1 MLDFRI
7 DAARP
12 RFDGI
17 VDRMRTGTKRA
28 LALTGAQHL
37 RFMAK
42 QFGPY
47 RGQAYGDKLQNRTG
61 ATRRGIGYATR
72 DNELTVYAEGV
83 HVKVQEFGGTIRP
96 KRRKYLTIP
105 TKSAL
110 TPSGALK
117 GGARL
122 VGGHRTA
129 DGEPTFIIRARSGF
143 MYIAVRTKTGKV
155 KALYRLASQVTIQP
169 RLNFRRT
176 FYQDTIPFMQQQL
189 DAAAKEAVGAVR

>member
-7 DAARP
+7 DTARP
-12 RFDGI
+12 RFEGI
-17 VDRMRTGTKRA
+17 AERMRTGTKRA

-47 RGQAYGDKLQNRTG
+47 RGGAYEDKLQSRTG
-61 ATRRGIGYATR
+61 ATRRGLGYAVR
-72 DNELTVYAEGV
+72 DDELAVFAQGV

-117 GGARL
+117 GGLRL
-122 VGGHRTA
+122 VGKRTA
-129 DGEPTFIIRARSGF
+129 DGQPTFILRARSGF
-143 MYIAVRTKTGKV
+143 MYVAVRTKTGKV
-155 KALYRLASQVTIQP
+155 KALYRLASQVTIKP

-176 FYQDTIPFMQQQL
+176 FYRDTVPFLQQQL
-189 DAAAKEAVGAVR
+189 ETAAAAAVEAVR